1 MNKKVKPYFTPQGV
15 VIKDAVRYMGCTFES
30 NTRWS
35 GIAVVF
41 ITLNTEIK
49 NKSKISNNRG
59 KDVFCNKKKK
69 GDIIAKT
76 FRHFLF

>member
-15 VIKDAVRYMGCTFES
+15 VIKDAVRYMGCSFES

-35 GIAVVF
+35 GIAFVF

-59 KDVFCNKKKK
+59 KDVFSNKLNK
-69 GDIIAKT
+69 GNIIAKT